1 MPARSRASTPRKQL
15 VCALVITFAL
25 AASTAAEARIT
36 KVQITAHENPTFGGH
51 SFAGVGQYEKIAGKA
66 FGEVNPNDP
75 KNAVIVDIKLAP
87 RNAAGNVEY
96 SFEFYI
102 LKPVDLSKGNHKVM
116 YEPPNRG
123 GKTWATLARISGG
136 GDDPGS
142 ITDATVLDN
151 SFLLPRGY
159 SIVWSGWDF
168 AAGTDNS
175 NFNTTITLPIA
186 RNADGSTI
194 TGPAFEYIVTGGASY
209 TLNYPA
215 ATLDKSAARLTHRI
229 HLNDQPVAVDP
240 SGWNYDATGTKISLA
255 GGNFVN
261 NDIYEFSYTAKDPTV
276 NGLGLAAV
284 RDWNAWLRY
293 ETQDSSTP
301 PVPNPLAGDITRIT
315 TEISSQPGRFLN
327 DFRHLGFNQAEN
339 GKKVFDALMQWIAA
353 GDGINLNYR
362 FSQPGRTERNR
373 QDHLFIEGRFPF
385 ANVMTTDPI
394 TGLSDSRLASCT
406 ITNTC
411 PLAAEIFSGNEMW
424 VKAGSLM
431 MTDPAGRADLPDSPY
446 SRIYYMSSE
455 HHGTGNNNGL
465 STGRG
470 NCQQITNVLSSAPVQ
485 RAMFL
490 ALDAW
495 LDGVPPP
502 PSRNP
507 KLSDGT
513 LVPPLPQSGMGFP
526 NIPGVTYTGLKT
538 TRYLFNYGPDFYTTG
553 IMTINPPVIDF
564 TPGHG
569 GYQDNP
575 NNGPIYPSF
584 VPKTDSDGNDIAGV
598 RLPDLTV
605 PVATYTGW
613 GLRSGVWANDGCESA
628 GQLIPFAKTA
638 ADRAPGGANAG
649 DPRPSVA
656 ERYPTFDAYYT
667 KAVAAIDDMVK
678 HRLMLCEDA
687 SSELARMV
695 TLGVNRG
702 VPAPAATPSPVTF
715 RCETVPTP
723 RCQDVRKTANAAC
736 QASASID
743 NGSSDQ
749 DGDPVT
755 LTQAPSGPFG
765 LGTTPATLTATD
777 PSGNFNTCQA
787 AVTVAD
793 ETAPRISSLTAS
805 HSVLS
810 PANNRFV
817 RVNLHVS
824 ASDNCDQQVANSC
837 RVVHIRVRDD
847 DDWDWRWGWRHRGH
861 RRCHHDDDEHDARI
875 VGRLAVELRAERDN
889 TYKIRVECSDVSDN
903 SASKHVTVEVSNR
916 RW

>member
-1 MPARSRASTPRKQL
+1 MPARSRARSPRKQL
-15 VCALVITFAL
+15 VRALAIGAALV
-25 AASTAAEARIT
+25 ASTAAEARIT
-36 KVQITAHENPTFGGH
+36 KVQITAHDNPTFGGH

-75 KNAVIVDIKLAP
+75 KNAMIVDLKLAP
-87 RNAAGNVEY
+87 RNANGNVEY
-96 SFEFYI
+96 SFDFYI
-102 LKPVDLSKGNHKVM
+102 LKPVDLGKGNHKMM

-142 ITDATVLDN
+142 ITDATVLDT

-159 SIVWSGWDF
+159 SMVWSGWDF
-168 AAGTDNS
+168 AAGTDSS

-186 RNADGSTI
+186 RNADGTSI
-194 TGPAFEYIVTGGASY
+194 TGPAFEYIVTGAASY

-215 ATLDKSAARLTHRI
+215 ATLDKSAARLTHRV
-229 HLNDQPVAVDP
+229 HLNDAPVMVDA

-255 GGNFVN
+255 AGNFVN

-293 ETQDSSTP
+293 ETKDDLGTA
-301 PVPNPLAGDITRIT
+301 NPLAGDVTRIT

-353 GDGINLNYR
+353 GDGINLNLR

-385 ANVMTTDPI
+385 ANVMSTDPI

-411 PLAAEIFSGNEMW
+411 PVAAEIYSGNEYW
-424 VKAGSLM
+424 VKAASLLT
-431 MTDPAGRADLPDSPY
+431 TDPGGKVDLPDSPY
-446 SRIYYMSSE
+446 SRIFYMSSE

-495 LDGVPPP
+495 VDGVPPP
-502 PSRNP
+502 PSRIP
-507 KLSDGT
+507 RLADGT

-526 NIPGVTYTGLKT
+526 SIPGVTYVGLKT
-538 TRYLFNYGPDFYTTG
+538 TRYLFNYGPNFYTTG
-553 IMTINPPVIDF
+553 IMTINPPVIDY
-564 TPGHG
+564 TPGRG

-575 NNGPIYPSF
+575 NNGAIYPSF
-584 VPKTDSDGNDIAGV
+584 IPRTDTDGNDIAGV
-598 RLPDLTV
+598 RLPDVTV

-628 GQLIPFAKTA
+628 GQLIPFPKTQ
-638 ADRAPGGANAG
+638 ADRVATG

-656 ERYPTFDAYYT
+656 ERYPAFDAYYT
-667 KAVAAIDDMVK
+667 KAVAAIDAMVK

-702 VPAPAATPSPVTF
+702 VPAPAVTPTPVSF

-723 RCQDVRKTANAAC
+723 RCQDVRKAANSSC

-755 LTQAPSGPFG
+755 LAQAPGLFG
-765 LGTTPATLTATD
+765 LGTTQATLSATD
-777 PSGNFNTCQA
+777 PSGNFNSCQA

-793 ETAPRISSLTAS
+793 ETAPDISSLSAS
-805 HSVLS
+805 PSLLW
-810 PANNRFV
+810 PANNHFV

-824 ASDNCDQQVANSC
+824 ASDNCDRQATNSC

-847 DDWDWRWGWRHRGH
+847 EDWDWRRGWRHRGNH
-861 RRCHHDDDEHDARI
+861 RRCHHDDDSHDARV
-875 VGRLAVELRAERDN
+875 VGRLAVELRAEKDN
-889 TYKIRVECSDVSDN
+889 VYQIRVECSD
-903 SASKHVTVEVSNR
+903 ASNNASSRSVNVEVGR
-916 RW
+916 R

>member
-1 MPARSRASTPRKQL
+1 MSARSRARSPRKQL
-15 VCALVITFAL
+15 VHALTIAAAL
-25 AASTAAEARIT
+25 AAATAAEARIT

-75 KNAVIVDIKLAP
+75 KNAMIVDIKLAP
-87 RNAAGNVEY
+87 RNANGNVEY
-96 SFEFYI
+96 SFDFYV

-123 GKTWATLARISGG
+123 GKTWTTLARISGG

-142 ITDATVLDN
+142 ITDGAVLDN

-175 NFNTTITLPIA
+175 NFNTTITLPVA
-186 RNADGSTI
+186 KNPDGSSI
-194 TGPAFEYIVTGGASY
+194 TGPAFEYIVTSGASY

-215 ATLDKSAARLTHRI
+215 ATLDQSKATLTHRI
-229 HLNDQPVAVDP
+229 HLNDVPQVVPAA
-240 SGWNYDATGTKISLA
+240 GWKYDATGTRISLNS
-255 GGNFVN
+255 GNFVN

-276 NGLGLAAV
+276 NGLGFAAV

-293 ETQDSSTP
+293 ETRDDSG
-301 PVPNPLAGDITRIT
+301 VANPLAGDITKIT

-353 GDGINLNYR
+353 GDGINMNYR
-362 FSQPGRTERNR
+362 FSQTGRTERNR

-385 ANVMTTDPI
+385 ANVMSTDPI
-394 TGLSDSRLASCT
+394 TGQSDSRLASCT
-406 ITNTC
+406 ITGTC
-411 PLAAEIFSGNEMW
+411 PVAAEIFSGNEMW
-424 VKAGSLM
+424 VKAASLM
-431 MTDPAGRADLPDSPY
+431 MTDPAGKVDLPDSPY

-465 STGRG
+465 SSARG
-470 NCQQITNVLSSAPVQ
+470 SCQQITNVLSSAAVQ

-495 LDGVPPP
+495 IDGVPPP
-502 PSRNP
+502 ASRNP
-507 KLSDGT
+507 RLSDGT

-564 TPGHG
+564 TG

-575 NNGPIYPSF
+575 NNGPIYSSF
-584 VPKTDSDGNDIAGV
+584 IPKTDSDGNDIAGV
-598 RLPDLTV
+598 RLPDVTV

-613 GLRSGVWANDGCESA
+613 ALRSGPQANDGCEGS
-628 GQLIPFAKTA
+628 GQLIPFPKTQ
-638 ADRAPGGANAG
+638 ADRMTTG
-649 DPRPSVA
+649 DPRLSVA
-656 ERYPTFDAYYT
+656 ERYPTFNDYFN
-667 KAVAAIDDMVK
+667 KAFAAIDNLVK
-678 HRLMLCEDA
+678 HRLYLCEDA
-687 SSELARMV
+687 VNELPRMAA
-695 TLGVNRG
+695 LGVNRG
-702 VPAPAATPSPVTF
+702 VPAGTAPKITRCDDPSPSTPCF

-723 RCQDVRKTANAAC
+723 RCHDVRQAANSAC
-736 QASASID
+736 QATASID

-749 DGDPVT
+749 DGDSVT
-755 LTQAPSGPFG
+755 LSQSPAGPFG
-765 LGTTPATLTATD
+765 LGTTQATLTATD
-777 PSGNFNTCQA
+777 LSGNFNTCKSN
-787 AVTVAD
+787 VTVLD
-793 ETAPRISSLTAS
+793 QTAPTISSLSATPNVIWPPNHKMVA
-805 HSVLS
+805 
-810 PANNRFV
+810 V
-817 RVNLHVS
+817 RLGAS
-824 ASDNCDQQVANSC
+824 ASDNCDAAAASSC
-837 RVVHIRVRDD
+837 RIVSVSGGARDD
-847 DDWDWRWGWRHRGH
+847 AEVTGKMS
-861 RRCHHDDDEHDARI
+861 
-875 VGRLAVELRAERDN
+875 VNLRAEKGNVYSVAVQCADAAGNAAQRA
-889 TYKIRVECSDVSDN
+889 VSVVVPHN
-903 SASKHVTVEVSNR
+903 Q
-916 RW
+916 

>member
-1 MPARSRASTPRKQL
+1 MSARSRASSPRKQL
-15 VCALVITFAL
+15 ICALTIAAAL
-25 AASTAAEARIT
+25 VASPATQARIT
-36 KVQITAHENPTFGGH
+36 RVQITAHENPTFGGH

-87 RNAAGNVEY
+87 RNANGNVEY
-96 SFEFYI
+96 SFDFYI

-142 ITDATVLDN
+142 ITDAAVLDG

-168 AAGTDNS
+168 AAGTDSS

-186 RNADGSTI
+186 KNADGSSI
-194 TGPAFEYIVTGGASY
+194 TGPAFEYIVTGAATY

-215 ATLDKSAARLTHRI
+215 ATLDQSQATLTHRV
-229 HLNDQPVAVDP
+229 HLNDTPAVVP
-240 SGWNYDATGTKISLA
+240 ASGWKYTDATGTKISLA
-255 GGNFVN
+255 SGNFIS

-293 ETQDSSTP
+293 ETRDDTGYA
-301 PVPNPLAGDITRIT
+301 NPLAGDITKIT

-353 GDGINLNYR
+353 GDGINMNYR
-362 FSQPGRTERNR
+362 FSQTGRTERNR

-406 ITNTC
+406 ITGTC
-411 PLAAEIFSGNEMW
+411 PVSAEIFSGNEMW
-424 VKAGSLM
+424 VKAASLM
-431 MTDPAGRADLPDSPY
+431 MTDPAGRVDLPDSPF

-470 NCQQITNVLSSAPVQ
+470 SCQQITNVLSSAPVQ

-495 LDGVPPP
+495 IDGVPPP
-502 PSRNP
+502 ASRRP
-507 KLSDGT
+507 RLADGT
-513 LVPPLPQSGMGFP
+513 LVPPLPQAGMGFP
-526 NIPGVTYTGLKT
+526 SIPGVTYTGLKT
-538 TRYLFNYGPDFYTTG
+538 TRYLFNYGPNFYTTG

-584 VPKTDSDGNDIAGV
+584 IPKTDADGNDIAGV
-598 RLPDLTV
+598 RLPDVTV

-613 GLRSGVWANDGCESA
+613 ALRSGVWANDGCEGS
-628 GQLIPFAKTA
+628 GQLIPFPKTQ
-638 ADRAPGGANAG
+638 ADRLATG
-649 DPRPSVA
+649 DPRLSVA

-667 KAVAAIDDMVK
+667 KAVAAIDDLVK
-678 HRLMLCEDA
+678 HRLVLCEDA
-687 SSELARMV
+687 SSELSRMV

-702 VPAPAATPSPVTF
+702 VPAPTSTPTPVTF

-723 RCQDVRKTANAAC
+723 RCHDVRQVANAAC
-736 QASASID
+736 QANASID
-743 NGSSDQ
+743 SGSSDQ
-749 DGDPVT
+749 DGDAVT
-755 LTQAPSGPFG
+755 LAQSPAGPFA
-765 LGTTPATLTATD
+765 LGSTTATLTATD
-777 PSGNFNTCQA
+777 PSGNFNSCSAT
-787 AVTVAD
+787 VTVVD
-793 ETAPRISSLTAS
+793 QTAPSISSLSAS
-805 HSVLS
+805 PSS
-810 PANNRFV
+810 IWPANNKFV
-817 RVNLHVS
+817 RVNLSVR
-824 ASDNCDQQVANSC
+824 ASDNCDTAVANSC
-837 RVVHIRVRDD
+837 RVVHVRVSDDD
-847 DDWDWRWGWRHRGH
+847 DDWCGEH
-861 RRCHHDDDEHDARI
+861 RRHHGKHHRKHDHDDDGRDARI
-875 VGRLAVELRAERDN
+875 TGRLSVELRAEKDN
-889 TYKIRVECSDVSDN
+889 DYRIRVECDDASGN
-903 SASKHVTVEVSNR
+903 SSSQSVTVEVAHKK
-916 RW
+916 